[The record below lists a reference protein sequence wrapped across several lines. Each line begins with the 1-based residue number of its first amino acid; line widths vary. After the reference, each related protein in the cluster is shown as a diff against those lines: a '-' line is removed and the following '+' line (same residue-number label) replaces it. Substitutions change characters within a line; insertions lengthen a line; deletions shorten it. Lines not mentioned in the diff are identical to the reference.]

1 MSNTIA
7 IILAGGFATRMGLEL
22 PKQFLKVAGKS
33 VLEHSVAA
41 FEKHPLIDEIAIVC
55 QSTYIPL
62 VEEYVTKNKW
72 TKVKKILHG
81 GEKRYHSSLSAIKAY
96 QQQTDTNLL
105 FHDAVRPLV
114 SQRIITDTID
124 ALANYEAVDTAIPA
138 VDTIIELEEDLELID
153 NIPERKYFWLGQTPQ
168 AFKLEIIKEAYDLA
182 FKDPDFKATDD
193 CGVVKK
199 YLPETDIYVVKGD
212 QQNIKLTYKE
222 DIYLLDKLFQLKTTD
237 IHHRSDLSDLSKK
250 DILVYVGGEGIGAQ
264 IVEFCITVNV
274 TDYTYLLDNL
284 FQLKTT
290 YINHRSDLSDLSKN
304 VIVVFGGR
312 EGIGAQIV
320 EICKTENIKVYPF
333 SRGLNQVDVT
343 QEASVKKAL
352 QEVYDKEGKIDA
364 VFNTAGLLSKEPL
377 NNMSVLQID
386 KIIDVNLNGVIHVAR
401 AAYPYLLE
409 SKGDLVFYTSSS
421 YTRGRPN
428 YSVYSATKAAIVNF
442 VQAVAA
448 EWDADGIR
456 VNCINPER
464 TKTGMRTSNFGE
476 EPDDN
481 LLCPKNVAHISLS
494 TLCTNL
500 NGQVIDI
507 KVKELE

>member
-250 DILVYVGGEGIGAQ
+250 
-264 IVEFCITVNV
+264 
-274 TDYTYLLDNL
+274 
-284 FQLKTT
+284 
-290 YINHRSDLSDLSKN
+290 